1 MLKDGNCISGTKL
14 SIQKRLYLLDHT
26 HTHTGVRKL
35 SEGIVFEHFQS
46 EQYCAKEIECVSRAC
61 IYGREGA
68 IGKKIKGGCGRGIE
82 RGKLD

>member
-1 MLKDGNCISGTKL
+1 M
-14 SIQKRLYLLDHT
+14 YLLDHT
-26 HTHTGVRKL
+26 HTHTGAWKL

-68 IGKKIKGGCGRGIE
+68 IGKKNKRRMRE
-82 RGKLD
+82 RNRKREIRLKRNF